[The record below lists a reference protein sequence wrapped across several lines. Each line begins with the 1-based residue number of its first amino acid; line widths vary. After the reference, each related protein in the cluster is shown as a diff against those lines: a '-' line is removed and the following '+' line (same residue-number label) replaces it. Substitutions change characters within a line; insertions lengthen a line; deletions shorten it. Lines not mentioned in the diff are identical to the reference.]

1 MKKAALPI
9 AFILILA
16 LLGALLVAKEYKKKD
31 RQTPKDG
38 ELPQT
43 EQVTTLDEL
52 KAMDT
57 VVLIGKNPD
66 EKKLTVRHLGEID
79 DFDLSYDQTVPFS
92 NKYGDV
98 ITASEL
104 LNGEILN
111 IIYSKH
117 SKKVLNVQISDSTWS
132 MSDISD
138 YTIDDN
144 RKIITIMGDN
154 YQYGSDIAIYSNDEP
169 ARLMDITDMDT
180 LTFKGYNRRVCS
192 MIVNEGHGY
201 LRIKNDAYFVGGFI
215 EVGQKI
221 IKPITEDMLLTVP
234 EGRYKVRVTNRG
246 YAGEENV
253 IIERDKE
260 TVLDLAE
267 IEVEEVAIGHV
278 QFEITPDFAQL
289 YIDGEIT
296 DYEERVPL
304 EFGVHNIR
312 VKAAGYETVETNIKV
327 GDNYA
332 NVAIDLDELPEGEEE
347 EEEDEEATNE
357 VKPPADTTDNGAD
370 SSDNTNT
377 GNTTDSSTGSSTDS
391 TATATISG
399 ARKIYVES
407 PGGVEVYL
415 DGNYIGV
422 APVSTGKVTG
432 SHTITLSQTGYQTKS
447 YTIYVENDSNDVTL
461 SFSELLP
468 E

>member
-347 EEEDEEATNE
+347 EEEEDEKDQNDVEA
-357 VKPPADTTDNGAD
+357 PADTTD
-370 SSDNTNT
+370 
-377 GNTTDSSTGSSTDS
+377 SSTDS
-391 TATATISG
+391 SAAATISG
-399 ARKIYVES
+399 TKKIYVES
-407 PGGVEVYL
+407 PGGAEVYL

-432 SHTITLSQTGYQTKS
+432 SHSITLSQTGYQTKS

>member
-1 MKKAALPI
+1 MKKAMLPI

-16 LLGALLVAKEYKKKD
+16 LLGALLITKEYKKKK
-31 RQTPKDG
+31 TP
-38 ELPQT
+38 EVSEVPET
-43 EQVTTLDEL
+43 EEVLTLDDL
-52 KAMDT
+52 KATDT
-57 VVLIGKNPD
+57 VVLISKDIEN
-66 EKKLTVRHLGEID
+66 KKLLLRHIGDID
-79 DFDLSYDQTVPFS
+79 DFELSYNQTVPFS
-92 NKYGDV
+92 NKYGDG

-104 LNGEILN
+104 QNGEILN

-117 SKKVLNVQISDSTWS
+117 SKEVLSVQVSDTTWS

-138 YTIDDN
+138 YAIDDN
-144 RKIITIMGDN
+144 RKIITIMGEN

-180 LTFKGYNRRVCS
+180 LTFKGYNRKVCS
-192 MIVNEGHGY
+192 LIVNKGHGY
-201 LRIKNDAYFVGGFI
+201 LRVKNDAYFVGGFI

-234 EGRYKVRVTNRG
+234 EGKYKVRVTNRG

-260 TVLDLAE
+260 TILDLSKIE
-267 IEVEEVAIGHV
+267 IEEVAIGHV

-289 YIDGEIT
+289 YIDNEIT

-312 VKAAGYETVETNIKV
+312 VEAAGYETVETNIKV

-347 EEEDEEATNE
+347 DSTQ
-357 VKPPADTTDNGAD
+357 PTSPQTDN
-370 SSDNTNT
+370 SQPTP
-377 GNTTDSSTGSSTDS
+377 SSTETSESETKADNGTGTETMISSTK
-391 TATATISG
+391 
-399 ARKIYVES
+399 KIYVEA
-407 PGGVEVYL
+407 PVGAEVYL

-432 SHTITLSQTGYQTKS
+432 SHSITLSKTGYLTKT
-447 YTIYVENDSNDVTL
+447 YTIYVENDNNDVTL
-461 SFSELLP
+461 SFSELLT

>member
-1 MKKAALPI
+1 MKKAMLPI

-16 LLGALLVAKEYKKKD
+16 LLGALLITKEYKKKK
-31 RQTPKDG
+31 TP
-38 ELPQT
+38 EVSEVPET
-43 EQVTTLDEL
+43 EEVLTLDDL
-52 KAMDT
+52 KATDT
-57 VVLIGKNPD
+57 VVLISKDIEN
-66 EKKLTVRHLGEID
+66 KKLLLRHIGDID
-79 DFDLSYDQTVPFS
+79 DFELSYNQTVPFS
-92 NKYGDV
+92 NKYGDG

-104 LNGEILN
+104 QNGEILN

-117 SKKVLNVQISDSTWS
+117 SKEVLSVQVSDTTWS

-138 YTIDDN
+138 YAIDDN
-144 RKIITIMGDN
+144 RKIITIMGEN

-180 LTFKGYNRRVCS
+180 LTFKGYNRKVCS
-192 MIVNEGHGY
+192 LIVNKGHGY
-201 LRIKNDAYFVGGFI
+201 LRVKNDAYFVGGFI

-234 EGRYKVRVTNRG
+234 EGKYKVRVTNRG

-260 TVLDLAE
+260 TILDLSKIE
-267 IEVEEVAIGHV
+267 IEEVAIGHV

-289 YIDGEIT
+289 YIDNEIT

-312 VKAAGYETVETNIKV
+312 VEAAGYETVETNIKV

-347 EEEDEEATNE
+347 DSTQ
-357 VKPPADTTDNGAD
+357 PTSPQTDN
-370 SSDNTNT
+370 SQPTP
-377 GNTTDSSTGSSTDS
+377 SSTETSERETKADNGTGTETMISSTK
-391 TATATISG
+391 
-399 ARKIYVES
+399 KIYVEA
-407 PGGVEVYL
+407 PVGAEVYL

-432 SHTITLSQTGYQTKS
+432 SHSITLSKTGYLTKT
-447 YTIYVENDSNDVTL
+447 YTIYVENDNNDVTL
-461 SFSELLP
+461 SFSELLT

>member
-1 MKKAALPI
+1 MKKAMLPI

-16 LLGALLVAKEYKKKD
+16 LLGALLITKEYKKKK
-31 RQTPKDG
+31 TP
-38 ELPQT
+38 EVSEVPET
-43 EQVTTLDEL
+43 EEVLTLDDL
-52 KAMDT
+52 KATDT
-57 VVLIGKNPD
+57 VVLISKDIEN
-66 EKKLTVRHLGEID
+66 KKLLLRHIGDID
-79 DFDLSYDQTVPFS
+79 DFELSYNQTVPFS
-92 NKYGDV
+92 NKYGDG

-104 LNGEILN
+104 QNGEILN

-117 SKKVLNVQISDSTWS
+117 SKEVLSVQVSDTTWS

-138 YTIDDN
+138 YAIDDN
-144 RKIITIMGDN
+144 RKIITIMGEN

-180 LTFKGYNRRVCS
+180 LTFKGYNRKVCS
-192 MIVNEGHGY
+192 LIVNKGHGY
-201 LRIKNDAYFVGGFI
+201 LRVKNDAYFVGGFI

-234 EGRYKVRVTNRG
+234 EGKYKVRVTNRG

-260 TVLDLAE
+260 TILDLSKIE
-267 IEVEEVAIGHV
+267 IEEVAIGHV

-289 YIDGEIT
+289 YIDNEIT

-312 VKAAGYETVETNIKV
+312 VEAAGYETVETNIKV

-347 EEEDEEATNE
+347 DSTQ
-357 VKPPADTTDNGAD
+357 PTSPQTDN
-370 SSDNTNT
+370 SQPTP
-377 GNTTDSSTGSSTDS
+377 SSTETSESETKADNETGTETMISSTK
-391 TATATISG
+391 
-399 ARKIYVES
+399 KIYVEA
-407 PGGVEVYL
+407 PVGAEVYL

-432 SHTITLSQTGYQTKS
+432 SHSITLSKTGYLTKT
-447 YTIYVENDSNDVTL
+447 YTIYVENDNNDVTL
-461 SFSELLP
+461 SFSELLT

>member
-1 MKKAALPI
+1 MKKAMLPI

-16 LLGALLVAKEYKKKD
+16 LLGALLITKEYKKKK
-31 RQTPKDG
+31 TPG
-38 ELPQT
+38 VSEVPET
-43 EQVTTLDEL
+43 EEVLTLDDL
-52 KAMDT
+52 KATDT
-57 VVLIGKNPD
+57 VVLISKDIEN
-66 EKKLTVRHLGEID
+66 KKLLLRHIGDID
-79 DFDLSYDQTVPFS
+79 DFELSYNQTVPFS
-92 NKYGDV
+92 NKYGDG

-104 LNGEILN
+104 QNGEILN

-117 SKKVLNVQISDSTWS
+117 SKEVLSVQVSDTTWS

-138 YTIDDN
+138 YAIDDN
-144 RKIITIMGDN
+144 RKIITIMGEN

-180 LTFKGYNRRVCS
+180 LTFKGYNRKVCS
-192 MIVNEGHGY
+192 LIVNKGHGY
-201 LRIKNDAYFVGGFI
+201 LRVKNDAYFVGGFI

-234 EGRYKVRVTNRG
+234 EGKYKVRVTNRG

-260 TVLDLAE
+260 TILDLSKIE
-267 IEVEEVAIGHV
+267 IEEVAIGHV

-289 YIDGEIT
+289 YIDNEIT

-312 VKAAGYETVETNIKV
+312 VEAAGYETVETNIKV

-347 EEEDEEATNE
+347 DSTQ
-357 VKPPADTTDNGAD
+357 PTSPQTDN
-370 SSDNTNT
+370 SQPTP
-377 GNTTDSSTGSSTDS
+377 SSTETSESETKADNGTGTETMISSTK
-391 TATATISG
+391 
-399 ARKIYVES
+399 KIYVEA
-407 PGGVEVYL
+407 PVGAEVYL

-432 SHTITLSQTGYQTKS
+432 SHSITLSKTGYLTKT
-447 YTIYVENDSNDVTL
+447 YTIYVENDNNDVTL
-461 SFSELLP
+461 SFSELLT

>member
-347 EEEDEEATNE
+347 EEEEDEKDQNDVEA
-357 VKPPADTTDNGAD
+357 PADTTD
-370 SSDNTNT
+370 
-377 GNTTDSSTGSSTDS
+377 SSTDS
-391 TATATISG
+391 SAAATISG
-399 ARKIYVES
+399 TKKIYVES

-432 SHTITLSQTGYQTKS
+432 SHSITLSQTGYQTKS

>member
-1 MKKAALPI
+1 MKKAMLPI

-16 LLGALLVAKEYKKKD
+16 ILGALLITKEYKKKK
-31 RQTPKDG
+31 TP
-38 ELPQT
+38 EISEAPET
-43 EQVTTLDEL
+43 EEVLTLDDL
-52 KAMDT
+52 KATDA
-57 VVLIGKNPD
+57 VVLIGKDIDN
-66 EKKLTVRHLGEID
+66 KKLMLRHIGDID
-79 DFDLSYDQTVPFS
+79 DFELSYNQTVPFY
-92 NKYGDV
+92 NKYGDG

-104 LNGEILN
+104 SNGEILN

-117 SKKVLNVQISDSTWS
+117 SKEVLNVQVSDTTWS

-192 MIVNEGHGY
+192 LIVNKGHGY
-201 LRIKNDAYFVGGFI
+201 LRIRNDAYFVGGFI

-221 IKPITEDMLLTVP
+221 IKPVTEDMLLTVP
-234 EGRYKVRVTNRG
+234 EGKYKVRVTNRG

-260 TVLDLAE
+260 TILDLAKIE
-267 IEVEEVAIGHV
+267 IEEVAIGHV

-289 YIDGEIT
+289 YIDNEMT

-304 EFGVHNIR
+304 EFGVHNVR
-312 VKAAGYETVETNIKV
+312 VEAAGYETVETNIKV
-327 GDNYA
+327 GDDYA

-347 EEEDEEATNE
+347 E
-357 VKPPADTTDNGAD
+357 
-370 SSDNTNT
+370 
-377 GNTTDSSTGSSTDS
+377 SSTSETSSQSESPSQPETASQSDTSDTD
-391 TATATISG
+391 TQTTISSVK
-399 ARKIYVES
+399 KIYVEA
-407 PGGVEVYL
+407 PVGAEVYL

-432 SHTITLSQTGYQTKS
+432 SHSITLSKTGYLTKT
-447 YTIYVENDSNDVTL
+447 YTIYVENDNNDVTL
-461 SFSELLP
+461 SFSELL
-468 E
+468 EE

>member
-221 IKPITEDMLLTVP
+221 IKPITEDMLITVP

-347 EEEDEEATNE
+347 EDEKDQNDQNDVEA
-357 VKPPADTTDNGAD
+357 PADTTD
-370 SSDNTNT
+370 
-377 GNTTDSSTGSSTDS
+377 SSTDS
-391 TATATISG
+391 SAAATISG
-399 ARKIYVES
+399 TKKIYVES

-432 SHTITLSQTGYQTKS
+432 SHSITLSQTGYQTKS

>member
-1 MKKAALPI
+1 MKKAMLPI

-16 LLGALLVAKEYKKKD
+16 LLGALLITKEYKEKK
-31 RQTPKDG
+31 TPG
-38 ELPQT
+38 VSEVPET
-43 EQVTTLDEL
+43 EEVLTLDDL
-52 KAMDT
+52 KATDT
-57 VVLIGKNPD
+57 VVLISKDIEN
-66 EKKLTVRHLGEID
+66 KKLLLRHIGDID
-79 DFDLSYDQTVPFS
+79 DFELSYNQTVPFS
-92 NKYGDV
+92 NKYGDG

-104 LNGEILN
+104 QNGEILN

-117 SKKVLNVQISDSTWS
+117 SKEVLSVQVSDTTWS

-138 YTIDDN
+138 YAIDDN
-144 RKIITIMGDN
+144 RKIITIMGEN

-180 LTFKGYNRRVCS
+180 LTFKGYNRKVCS
-192 MIVNEGHGY
+192 LIVNKGHGY
-201 LRIKNDAYFVGGFI
+201 LRVKNDAYFVGGFI

-234 EGRYKVRVTNRG
+234 EGKYKVRVTNRG

-260 TVLDLAE
+260 TILDLSKIE
-267 IEVEEVAIGHV
+267 IEEVAIGHV

-289 YIDGEIT
+289 YIDNEIT

-312 VKAAGYETVETNIKV
+312 VEAAGYETVETNIKV

-347 EEEDEEATNE
+347 DSTQ
-357 VKPPADTTDNGAD
+357 PTSPQTDN
-370 SSDNTNT
+370 TQPT
-377 GNTTDSSTGSSTDS
+377 PSSTETSESETKADNGTGTETMISSTK
-391 TATATISG
+391 
-399 ARKIYVES
+399 KIYVEA
-407 PGGVEVYL
+407 PVGAEVYL

-432 SHTITLSQTGYQTKS
+432 SHSITLSKTGYLTKT
-447 YTIYVENDSNDVTL
+447 YTIYVENDNNDVTL
-461 SFSELLP
+461 SFSELLT